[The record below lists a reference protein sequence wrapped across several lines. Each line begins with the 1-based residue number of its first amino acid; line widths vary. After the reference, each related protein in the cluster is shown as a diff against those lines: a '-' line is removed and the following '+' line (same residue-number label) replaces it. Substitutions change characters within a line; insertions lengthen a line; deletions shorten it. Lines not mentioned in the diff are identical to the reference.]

1 MLLSCSSLFATRAL
15 GAKQTVHLNCQ
26 LKGFPGGPVAET
38 VLPMQRAQVPHAQG
52 VRSHVQQLKQI
63 LHAAAK
69 ENACLNGDQRSC
81 VLQLRPSAAK

>member
-1 MLLSCSSLFATRAL
+1 MLLGCSTLFPTRAL

-26 LKGFPGGPVAET
+26 LKGFPGGPVAKT
-38 VLPMQRAQVPHAQG
+38 VLPIQGAQVPHAQG
-52 VRSHVQQLKQI
+52 ARSHVQQLKQI

-69 ENACLNGDQRSC
+69 ETACLNGDQRSC